1 MATQRLRVPSV
12 RAAPARLRMRAARPS
27 EPGAQA
33 MTVEAQPSSH
43 DALVATKKSLEAVS
57 LKLNGVDPA
66 DLSDAQRATWAEQM
80 KAIDLAIARVRVSL
94 LEGIVAQF
102 EAQLPAIQQ
111 ATARLEA
118 ELASLQQAV
127 DVINAVAGVFG
138 VIGQI
143 IDLAG

>member
-1 MATQRLRVPSV
+1 MATQPLRVPSV
-12 RAAPARLRMRAARPS
+12 RAAPARLRMRAARPAA
-27 EPGAQA
+27 PGAQPT
-33 MTVEAQPSSH
+33 TVDAQPSSH

-66 DLSDAQRATWAEQM
+66 DLFDPQRAIWADQM
-80 KAIDLAIARVRVSL
+80 KAVDLAIARVRVSL

-102 EAQLPAIQQ
+102 EAQLPSIQQ

-118 ELASLQQAV
+118 DLASLQQAL
-127 DVINAVAGVFG
+127 DIINAVAGVFG

-143 IDLAG
+143 IELAG